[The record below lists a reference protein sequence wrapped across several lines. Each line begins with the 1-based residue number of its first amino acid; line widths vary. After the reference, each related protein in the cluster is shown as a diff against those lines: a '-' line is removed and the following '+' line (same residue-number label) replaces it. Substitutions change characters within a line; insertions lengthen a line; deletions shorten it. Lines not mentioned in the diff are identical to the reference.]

1 MIPGTNY
8 AAFYDTDSLERISV
22 FVECYGNPFI
32 PCFAKEPK
40 ANENIAQSIQST
52 ASSDIPYTKVL

>member
-8 AAFYDTDSLERISV
+8 AAFYDTDSLERIS
-22 FVECYGNPFI
+22 GNPFI